1 MHLFNCSYCLLH
13 ILCNKTDDD
22 DDEAGSPSYI
32 TYHVAY
38 YAPCLG
44 ECDDRR
50 HMRRSSVRGPGQP
63 DHTLC
68 VSSYPPYSGL
78 DDWQSPVTGDG
89 WGIKTAWLYKEAVRS
104 DACSLGGPNRRR
116 NLYVTIAR
124 HQTLCSYTQCHP
136 HRLPG
141 VHRSVKNQAKQNI
154 YSVLFR
160 RESDAAL
167 LRDHPPPTYSC
178 RDCLLSIRLWVN
190 IGLSKFKG
198 NNSSFT
204 SLIII
209 KAVQ

>member
-1 MHLFNCSYCLLH
+1 M
-13 ILCNKTDDD
+13 
-22 DDEAGSPSYI
+22 AGALKRPGCI
-32 TYHVAY
+32 KRQCVVMR
-38 YAPCLG
+38 APW
-44 ECDDRR
+44 
-50 HMRRSSVRGPGQP
+50 VGQ
-63 DHTLC
+63 
-68 VSSYPPYSGL
+68 
-78 DDWQSPVTGDG
+78 TGDA
-89 WGIKTAWLYKEAVRS
+89 IY
-104 DACSLGGPNRRR
+104 D
-116 NLYVTIAR
+116 VTIAR